1 MTEVLL
7 SRALAQ
13 QPSQQDG
20 SLADVVELLADRPL
34 FPEDTSRT
42 LYESLRQMME
52 HPRTRLFFN
61 PGSQTQSSARL
72 LVITLPGMSLPKQET
87 ERSSWSVDERL
98 SVAVLNLAAQ
108 FASSRIYS
116 GGMNERKFVGLDEA
130 RCLSE
135 WASGRNLFAR
145 LERDSRKWN
154 ARIVTSSQDR
164 HTALSAQSASK
175 ALISD
180 AFIGAAVP
188 FGRWPVSKIEHADV
202 ADWVADLSKMKGPDT
217 VRQAHR
223 VLVQVLDHRLPAR
236 SPCPGADRDVMR
248 AASPVRRRSAAAA
261 LRRP

>member
-20 SLADVVELLADRPL
+20 SLADVVELLADRSL
-34 FPEDTSRT
+34 FPEDMSRT

-52 HPRTRLFFN
+52 HPRTRLFYN
-61 PGSQTQSSARL
+61 PGSRTQSSARL

-130 RCLSE
+130 HRLSE

-180 AFIGAAVP
+180 AFIGALDDPDQQEDAL
-188 FGRWPVSKIEHADV
+188 RV
-202 ADWVADLSKMKGPDT
+202 AGHEVGDT
-217 VRQAHR
+217 RRGVTKFSQTSART
-223 VLVQVLDHRLPAR
+223 DHRGIP
-236 SPCPGADRDVMR
+236 VMTFPTDSRR
-248 AASPVRRRSAAAA
+248 AFGPRARRRRA
-261 LRRP
+261 LR